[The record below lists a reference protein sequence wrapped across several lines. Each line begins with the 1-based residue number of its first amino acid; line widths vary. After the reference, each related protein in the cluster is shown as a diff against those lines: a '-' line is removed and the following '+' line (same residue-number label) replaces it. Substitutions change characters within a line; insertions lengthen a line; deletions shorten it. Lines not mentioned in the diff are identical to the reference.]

1 MLPRLTYALLLLVC
15 LWLAAFKTLAEEPW
29 YVDDEKLADK
39 FSIKL
44 IELVKQGKCLSPEEL
59 HKKLAGGKCKVAWKT
74 PGRQPLTPEDVYR
87 RALSS
92 VFVLG
97 SVEQT
102 AEHPGGW
109 QDGRLAT
116 AWALTED
123 GVLVTNWHVFD
134 KVGKECYGVVN
145 SKGEVFPLIDFLGSN
160 RAADIALI
168 RVAGKGFIP
177 LPLAA
182 DEAVGA
188 WVCTLGHPG
197 NQFFTFTQGHV
208 TRYTK
213 NMIDGKDETM
223 DVRHRRFR
231 LRLQRRPGVEPL
243 RPVVGMAALT
253 SNIDYP
259 LEQLPENKPA
269 DEKPP
274 AEKPAGEKER
284 KPPEKAPQKSPG
296 KIPAKVPEKAAE
308 KPPEKP
314 PETALEP
321 EGSLVQMVVKL
332 AVPGRTIQEFCTSEK
347 AATEP
352 AKAPAK

>member
-1 MLPRLTYALLLLVC
+1 MPPRLTHALLLLVC
-15 LWLAAFKTLAEEPW
+15 LWLAASKTPAEEPW
-29 YVDDEKLADK
+29 YVDDEKLADN

-44 IELVKQGKCLSPEEL
+44 IELVKQGKCLSSEEL

-74 PGRQPLTPEDVYR
+74 PGNQPLTPEEVYR
-87 RALSS
+87 RTLPG

-145 SKGEVFPLIDFLGSN
+145 SKGEVFPVIDFLGSN

-168 RVAGKGFIP
+168 RVAGKGFTP

-188 WVCTLGHPG
+188 WVGTLGHPG

-208 TRYTK
+208 TRYAK
-213 NMIDGKDETM
+213 NMADGKDEKWMSVTA
-223 DVRHRRFR
+223 DFAYGSSGAPVLNRF
-231 LRLQRRPGVEPL
+231 GA
-243 RPVVGMAALT
+243 VVGMAALT

-269 DEKPP
+269 
-274 AEKPAGEKER
+274 GEKDR
-284 KPPEKAPQKSPG
+284 KPPEKT
-296 KIPAKVPEKAAE
+296 PAKAPEKSPEKA
-308 KPPEKP
+308 PEKP
-314 PETALEP
+314 AEPPLEP

-332 AVPGRTIQEFCTSEK
+332 AVPGRTIQEFCEGEK
-347 AATEP
+347 AAPPP
-352 AKAPAK
+352 AKAK